1 MSQFTEILVE
11 LMLCPWTLA
20 GGAYGSVKL
29 AYIKKSIERVILNR
43 ETH

>member
-11 LMLCPWTLA
+11 LVLCPWILA

-29 AYIKKSIERVILNR
+29 AYNKKSVGRVILKR